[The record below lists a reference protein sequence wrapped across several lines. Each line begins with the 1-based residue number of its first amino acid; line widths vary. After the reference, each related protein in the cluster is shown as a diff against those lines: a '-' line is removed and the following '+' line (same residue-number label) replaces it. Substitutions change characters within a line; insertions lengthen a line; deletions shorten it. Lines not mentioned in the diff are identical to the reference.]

1 MTNNLIQLPREVKF
15 MSKNSSSTFVL
26 IVTSIIGFIYPFMV
40 SSINVA
46 LPAISKEFS
55 MPAVILGW
63 VTTSY
68 TLVSAAL
75 QIPMGRLADIL
86 GRKKIF
92 TIGLI
97 IQLFATFFC
106 GVANS
111 PAWLISARVVQAIGA
126 SMTFSTTMALLSSAV
141 APQARGKAIGTYMS
155 IVYIGMSVGPFV
167 GGVMTQHLPLGW
179 RSIFFLNLVLCLVL
193 VILIFWKLKEEW
205 IDAKGEK
212 YDALGAIAYTLSLGI
227 LMYGFSNVVD
237 LRGKILIPVGIVSI
251 TAFAWLETRVKSPV
265 LNISLFKRNTTFL
278 FSNLATMINYGSTG
292 AISFF
297 LSIYLQTIKGMSP
310 QIAGLILIT
319 QPVIMVIT
327 AFISSRYT
335 GRIEPRRI
343 ASAGMAFTCVG
354 LALLALLNQA
364 SALVSILGGL
374 IMVGIGFGLFI
385 SPNTEVVMGSVDKR
399 YLGVASG
406 VIGTM
411 RSIGGMVSMGT
422 AIILFSIYL
431 GSAQIIP
438 QYFPAFMT
446 SLRAAFIVFSILC
459 FVGIFTQL
467 AGSEVK
473 AKIKAN

>member
-1 MTNNLIQLPREVKF
+1 MK
-15 MSKNSSSTFVL
+15 KNTSYAIVL

-46 LPAISKEFS
+46 LPAIAKEFS
-55 MPAVILGW
+55 MPAVLLGW

-68 TLVSAAL
+68 TLVSAVL

-92 TIGLI
+92 TTGLI
-97 IQLFATFFC
+97 IQLIATFLC
-106 GVANS
+106 GIASS
-111 PAWLISARVVQAIGA
+111 PAWLIGARVVQAIGA

-141 APQARGKAIGTYMS
+141 APQHRGKAIGTYMS
-155 IVYIGMSVGPFV
+155 IVYVGMSVGPFV
-167 GGVMTQHLPLGW
+167 GGVMTQHLPLSW
-179 RSIFFLNLVLCLVL
+179 RSIFFLNLVLCLLL
-193 VILIFWKLKEEW
+193 VVLIFWKLKDEW
-205 IDAKGEK
+205 VDAKGEK
-212 YDALGAIAYTLSLGI
+212 YDTIGAIAYSLSLGV
-227 LMYGFSNVVD
+227 LMYGFSNVVSTI
-237 LRGKILIPVGIVSI
+237 GKILIPLGVLSI
-251 TAFAWLETRVKSPV
+251 SGFIWLETRAKSPV
-265 LNISLFKRNTTFL
+265 LNINLFRRNPTFL

-297 LSIYLQTIKGMSP
+297 LSIYLQTIKGISP

-327 AFISSRYT
+327 AFISSRFT
-335 GRIEPRRI
+335 GRFDPRRVAAI
-343 ASAGMAFTCVG
+343 GMAFTCVG

-364 SALVSILGGL
+364 SPIISVIGGL

-385 SPNTEVVMGSVDKR
+385 SPNTEAVMSSVEKR

-411 RSIGGMVSMGT
+411 RSLGGMVAMGS

-431 GSAQIIP
+431 GSAQIVP
-438 QYFPAFMT
+438 QYFPAFIA
-446 SLRAAFIVFSILC
+446 SLRVAFIVFSILC
-459 FVGIFTQL
+459 FVGIFAQL
-467 AGSEVK
+467 AGSEAK
-473 AKIKAN
+473 AAIKAE

>member
-1 MTNNLIQLPREVKF
+1 MK
-15 MSKNSSSTFVL
+15 KNTSYAIVL

-46 LPAISKEFS
+46 LPAIAKEFS
-55 MPAVILGW
+55 MPAVLLGW

-68 TLVSAAL
+68 TLVSAVL

-92 TIGLI
+92 TTGLI
-97 IQLFATFFC
+97 IQLIATFLC
-106 GVANS
+106 GIASS
-111 PAWLISARVVQAIGA
+111 PAWLIGARVVQAIGA

-141 APQARGKAIGTYMS
+141 APQHRGKAIGTYMS
-155 IVYIGMSVGPFV
+155 IVYVGMSVGPFV
-167 GGVMTQHLPLGW
+167 GGVMTQHLPLSW
-179 RSIFFLNLVLCLVL
+179 RSIFFLNLVLCLLL
-193 VILIFWKLKEEW
+193 VVLIFWKLKDEW
-205 IDAKGEK
+205 VDAKGEK
-212 YDALGAIAYTLSLGI
+212 YDTIGAIAYSLSLGV
-227 LMYGFSNVVD
+227 LMYGFSNVVSTI
-237 LRGKILIPVGIVSI
+237 GKILIPLGVLSI
-251 TAFAWLETRVKSPV
+251 SGFIWLETRAKSPV
-265 LNISLFKRNTTFL
+265 LNINLFRRNPTFL

-297 LSIYLQTIKGMSP
+297 LSIYLQTIKGISP

-327 AFISSRYT
+327 AFISSRFT
-335 GRIEPRRI
+335 GRFDPRRVAAI
-343 ASAGMAFTCVG
+343 GMAFTCVG

-364 SALVSILGGL
+364 SPVISVIGGL

-385 SPNTEVVMGSVDKR
+385 SPNTEVVMSSVEKR

-411 RSIGGMVSMGT
+411 RSLGGMVAMGS

-431 GSAQIIP
+431 GSAQIVP
-438 QYFPAFMT
+438 QYFPAFIA
-446 SLRAAFIVFSILC
+446 SLRVAFIVFSILC
-459 FVGIFTQL
+459 FVGIFAQL
-467 AGSEVK
+467 AGSEAK
-473 AKIKAN
+473 AAIKAE

>member
-1 MTNNLIQLPREVKF
+1 MK
-15 MSKNSSSTFVL
+15 KNTSYAIVL

-46 LPAISKEFS
+46 LPAIAKEFS
-55 MPAVILGW
+55 MPAVLLGW

-68 TLVSAAL
+68 TLVSAVL

-92 TIGLI
+92 TTGLI
-97 IQLFATFFC
+97 IQLIATFFC
-106 GVANS
+106 GIASS
-111 PAWLISARVVQAIGA
+111 PAWLIGARVVQAIGA

-141 APQARGKAIGTYMS
+141 APQHRGKAIGTYMS
-155 IVYIGMSVGPFV
+155 IVYVGMSVGPFV
-167 GGVMTQHLPLGW
+167 GGVMTQHLPLSW
-179 RSIFFLNLVLCLVL
+179 RSIFFLNLVLCLLL
-193 VILIFWKLKEEW
+193 VVLIFWKLKDEW
-205 IDAKGEK
+205 VDAKGEK
-212 YDALGAIAYTLSLGI
+212 YDTIGAIAYSLSLGV
-227 LMYGFSNVVD
+227 LMYGFSNVVSTI
-237 LRGKILIPVGIVSI
+237 GKILIPLGVLSI
-251 TAFAWLETRVKSPV
+251 SGFIWLETRAKSPV
-265 LNISLFKRNTTFL
+265 LNINLFRRNPTFL

-297 LSIYLQTIKGMSP
+297 LSIYLQTIKGISP

-327 AFISSRYT
+327 AFISSRFT
-335 GRIEPRRI
+335 GRFDPRRVAAI
-343 ASAGMAFTCVG
+343 GMAFTCVG

-364 SALVSILGGL
+364 SPVISVIGGL

-385 SPNTEVVMGSVDKR
+385 SPNTEVVMSSVEKR

-411 RSIGGMVSMGT
+411 RSLGGMVAMGS

-431 GSAQIIP
+431 GSAQIVP
-438 QYFPAFMT
+438 QYFPAFIA
-446 SLRAAFIVFSILC
+446 SLRVAFIVFSILC
-459 FVGIFTQL
+459 FVGIFAQL
-467 AGSEVK
+467 AGSEAK
-473 AKIKAN
+473 AAIKAE

>member
-1 MTNNLIQLPREVKF
+1 MSRKTNATI
-15 MSKNSSSTFVL
+15 VL
-26 IVTSIIGFIYPFMV
+26 IVTSVIGFIYPFMM

-46 LPAISKEFS
+46 LPAIAKEFS

-68 TLVSAAL
+68 TLVSAVL

-92 TIGLI
+92 TLGLI
-97 IQLFATFFC
+97 IQLVATFFC
-106 GVANS
+106 GMANS
-111 PAWLISARVVQAIGA
+111 PAWLIIARVVQAIGA

-141 APQARGKAIGTYMS
+141 APQERGKAIGTYMS

-167 GGVMTQHLPLGW
+167 GGVMTQHLPLTW

-193 VILIFWKLKEEW
+193 VVLIFWKLKEEW

-212 YDALGAIAYTLSLGI
+212 YDTRGAIAYSLSLGV
-227 LMYGFSNVVD
+227 LMYGFTDVVD
-237 LRGKILIPVGIVSI
+237 LRGKILIPIGILSI
-251 TAFAWLETRVKSPV
+251 ATFVWLETRVKSPV
-265 LNISLFKRNTTFL
+265 LNIGLFRRNTIFL
-278 FSNLATMINYGSTG
+278 FSNLATLINYGATG

-319 QPVIMVIT
+319 QPVIMVVT
-327 AFISSRYT
+327 AFISSRYAD
-335 GRIEPRRI
+335 RIEPRRV
-343 ASAGMAFTCVG
+343 AAAGMAFTCVG
-354 LALLALLNQA
+354 LALLALLSPS

-385 SPNTEVVMGSVDKR
+385 SPNTNVVMSSVDKR

-431 GSAQIIP
+431 GSAQIVP
-438 QYFPAFMT
+438 QYYPSFMT
-446 SLRAAFIVFSILC
+446 SLRAAFIIFSVLC
-459 FVGIFTQL
+459 FAGVFAQL
-467 AGSEVK
+467 AGSEAK
-473 AKIKAN
+473 AAIKAE

>member
-1 MTNNLIQLPREVKF
+1 MK
-15 MSKNSSSTFVL
+15 KNTSYAIVL

-46 LPAISKEFS
+46 LPAIAKEFS
-55 MPAVILGW
+55 MPAVLLGW

-68 TLVSAAL
+68 TLVSAVL

-92 TIGLI
+92 TTGLI
-97 IQLFATFFC
+97 IQLIATFLC
-106 GVANS
+106 GIARS
-111 PAWLISARVVQAIGA
+111 PSWLIGARVVQAIGA

-141 APQARGKAIGTYMS
+141 APQHRGKAIGTYMS
-155 IVYIGMSVGPFV
+155 IVYVGMSVGPFV
-167 GGVMTQHLPLGW
+167 GGVMTQHLPLSW
-179 RSIFFLNLVLCLVL
+179 RSIFFLNLVLCLLL
-193 VILIFWKLKEEW
+193 VVLIFWKLKDEW
-205 IDAKGEK
+205 VDAKGEK
-212 YDALGAIAYTLSLGI
+212 YDTIGAIAYSLSLGV
-227 LMYGFSNVVD
+227 LMYGFSNVVSTI
-237 LRGKILIPVGIVSI
+237 GKILIPLGVLSI
-251 TAFAWLETRVKSPV
+251 SGFIWLETRAKSPV
-265 LNISLFKRNTTFL
+265 LNINLFRRNPTFL

-297 LSIYLQTIKGMSP
+297 LSIYLQTIKGISP

-327 AFISSRYT
+327 AFISSRFT
-335 GRIEPRRI
+335 GRFNPRRVAAI
-343 ASAGMAFTCVG
+343 GMAFTCVG

-364 SALVSILGGL
+364 SPIISVIGGL

-385 SPNTEVVMGSVDKR
+385 SPNTEVVMSSVEKR

-411 RSIGGMVSMGT
+411 RSLGGMVAMGS

-431 GSAQIIP
+431 GSAQIVP
-438 QYFPAFMT
+438 QYFPAFIA
-446 SLRAAFIVFSILC
+446 SLRVAFIVFSILC
-459 FVGIFTQL
+459 FVGIFAQL
-467 AGSEVK
+467 AGSEAK
-473 AKIKAN
+473 AAIKAE

>member
-1 MTNNLIQLPREVKF
+1 MK
-15 MSKNSSSTFVL
+15 KNTSYAIVL

-46 LPAISKEFS
+46 LPAIAKEFS
-55 MPAVILGW
+55 MPAVLLGW

-68 TLVSAAL
+68 TLVSAVL

-92 TIGLI
+92 TTGLI
-97 IQLFATFFC
+97 IQLIATFLC
-106 GVANS
+106 GIASS
-111 PAWLISARVVQAIGA
+111 PAWLIGARVVQAIGA

-141 APQARGKAIGTYMS
+141 APQHRGKAIGTYMS
-155 IVYIGMSVGPFV
+155 IVYVGMSVGPFV
-167 GGVMTQHLPLGW
+167 GGVMTQHLPLSW
-179 RSIFFLNLVLCLVL
+179 RSIFFMNLVLCLLL
-193 VILIFWKLKEEW
+193 VVLIFWKLKDEW
-205 IDAKGEK
+205 VDAKGEK
-212 YDALGAIAYTLSLGI
+212 YDTIGAIAYSLSLGV
-227 LMYGFSNVVD
+227 LMYGFSNVVSTI
-237 LRGKILIPVGIVSI
+237 GKILIPLGVLSI
-251 TAFAWLETRVKSPV
+251 SGFIWLETRAKSPV
-265 LNISLFKRNTTFL
+265 LNINLFRRNPTFL

-297 LSIYLQTIKGMSP
+297 LSIYLQTIKGISP

-327 AFISSRYT
+327 AFISSRFT
-335 GRIEPRRI
+335 GRFDPRRVAAI
-343 ASAGMAFTCVG
+343 GMAFTCVG

-364 SALVSILGGL
+364 SPIISVIGGL

-385 SPNTEVVMGSVDKR
+385 SPNTEVVMSSVEKR

-411 RSIGGMVSMGT
+411 RSLGGMVAMGS

-431 GSAQIIP
+431 GSAQIVP
-438 QYFPAFMT
+438 QYFPAFIA
-446 SLRAAFIVFSILC
+446 SLRVAFIVFSILC
-459 FVGIFTQL
+459 FVGIFAQL
-467 AGSEVK
+467 AGSEAK
-473 AKIKAN
+473 AAIKAE

>member
-1 MTNNLIQLPREVKF
+1 MKN
-15 MSKNSSSTFVL
+15 NSSSTIVL

-46 LPAISKEFS
+46 LPAIAKEFA
-55 MPAVILGW
+55 MPAVLLGW

-68 TLVSAAL
+68 TLVSAVL
-75 QIPMGRLADIL
+75 QIPMGRLADIM

-92 TIGLI
+92 TIGLM
-97 IQLFATFFC
+97 IQLVATLLC
-106 GVANS
+106 GMANS
-111 PAWLISARVVQAIGA
+111 PAWLIGARVIQAIGA

-167 GGVMTQHLPLGW
+167 GGVMTQHLPLSW

-193 VILIFWKLKEEW
+193 VVLIFWKLKEEW
-205 IDAKGEK
+205 VDAKGER
-212 YDALGAIAYTLSLGI
+212 YDSVGAIAYSLSLGV
-227 LMYGFSNVVD
+227 LMYGFSNVVSTV
-237 LRGKILIPVGIVSI
+237 GKVLIPVGILSI
-251 TAFAWLETRVKSPV
+251 SAFVWMESRVKSPV
-265 LNISLFKRNTTFL
+265 LNVDLFRRNTTFL

-297 LSIYLQTIKGMSP
+297 LSIYLQTIKGISP

-327 AFISSRYT
+327 AFISSRFT
-335 GRIEPRRI
+335 GHFEPRRV
-343 ASAGMAFTCVG
+343 AAAGMASTCVG
-354 LALLALLNQA
+354 LALLALLNQD
-364 SALVSILGGL
+364 SALISVLGGL

-411 RSIGGMVSMGT
+411 RSIGGMVAMGT

-438 QYFPAFMT
+438 QYFPAFIT
-446 SLRAAFIVFSILC
+446 SLRMAFIVFSILC
-459 FVGIFTQL
+459 FVGIFAQL
-467 AGSEVK
+467 AGSAARVGFK
-473 AKIKAN
+473 AE

>member
-1 MTNNLIQLPREVKF
+1 MK
-15 MSKNSSSTFVL
+15 KNTSYAIVL

-46 LPAISKEFS
+46 LPAIAKEFS
-55 MPAVILGW
+55 MPAVLLGW

-68 TLVSAAL
+68 TLVSAVL

-92 TIGLI
+92 TTGLI
-97 IQLFATFFC
+97 IQLIATFFC
-106 GVANS
+106 GIASS
-111 PAWLISARVVQAIGA
+111 PAWLIGARVVQAIGA

-141 APQARGKAIGTYMS
+141 APQHRGKAIGTYMS
-155 IVYIGMSVGPFV
+155 IVYVGMSVGPFV
-167 GGVMTQHLPLGW
+167 GGVMTQHLPLSW
-179 RSIFFLNLVLCLVL
+179 RSIFFLNLVLCLLL
-193 VILIFWKLKEEW
+193 VVLIFWKLKDEW
-205 IDAKGEK
+205 VDAKGEK
-212 YDALGAIAYTLSLGI
+212 YDTIGAIAYSLSLGV
-227 LMYGFSNVVD
+227 LMYGFSNVVSTI
-237 LRGKILIPVGIVSI
+237 GKILIPLGVLSI
-251 TAFAWLETRVKSPV
+251 SGFIWLETRAKSPV
-265 LNISLFKRNTTFL
+265 LNINLFRRNPTFL

-297 LSIYLQTIKGMSP
+297 LSIYLQTIKGISP

-327 AFISSRYT
+327 AFISSRFT
-335 GRIEPRRI
+335 GRFDPRRVAAI
-343 ASAGMAFTCVG
+343 GMAFTCVG

-364 SALVSILGGL
+364 SPIISVIGGL

-385 SPNTEVVMGSVDKR
+385 SPNTEVVMSSVEKR

-411 RSIGGMVSMGT
+411 RSLGGMVAMGS

-431 GSAQIIP
+431 GSAQIVP
-438 QYFPAFMT
+438 QYFPAFIA
-446 SLRAAFIVFSILC
+446 SLRVAFIVFSILC
-459 FVGIFTQL
+459 FVGIFAQL
-467 AGSEVK
+467 AGSEAK
-473 AKIKAN
+473 AAIKAE

>member
-1 MTNNLIQLPREVKF
+1 MK
-15 MSKNSSSTFVL
+15 KNTSYAIVL

-46 LPAISKEFS
+46 LPAIAKEFS
-55 MPAVILGW
+55 MPAVLLGW

-68 TLVSAAL
+68 TLVSAVL

-92 TIGLI
+92 TTGLI
-97 IQLFATFFC
+97 IQLIATFLC
-106 GVANS
+106 GIASS
-111 PAWLISARVVQAIGA
+111 PAWLIGARVVQAIGA

-141 APQARGKAIGTYMS
+141 APQHRGKAIGTYMS
-155 IVYIGMSVGPFV
+155 IVYVGMSVGPFV
-167 GGVMTQHLPLGW
+167 GGVMTQHLPLSW
-179 RSIFFLNLVLCLVL
+179 RSIFFLNLVLCLLL
-193 VILIFWKLKEEW
+193 VVLIFWKLKDEW
-205 IDAKGEK
+205 VDAKGEK
-212 YDALGAIAYTLSLGI
+212 YDTIGAIAYSLSLGV
-227 LMYGFSNVVD
+227 LMYGFSNVVSTI
-237 LRGKILIPVGIVSI
+237 GKILIPLGVLSI
-251 TAFAWLETRVKSPV
+251 SGFIWLETRAKSPV
-265 LNISLFKRNTTFL
+265 LNINLFRRNPTFL

-297 LSIYLQTIKGMSP
+297 LSIYLQTIKGISP

-327 AFISSRYT
+327 AFISSRFT
-335 GRIEPRRI
+335 GRFDPRRVAAI
-343 ASAGMAFTCVG
+343 GMAFTCVG

-364 SALVSILGGL
+364 SPIISVIGGL

-385 SPNTEVVMGSVDKR
+385 SPNTEVVMSSVEKR

-411 RSIGGMVSMGT
+411 RSLGGMVAMGS

-431 GSAQIIP
+431 GSAQIVP
-438 QYFPAFMT
+438 QYFPAFIA
-446 SLRAAFIVFSILC
+446 SLRVAFIVFSILC
-459 FVGIFTQL
+459 FVGIFAQL
-467 AGSEVK
+467 AGSEAK
-473 AKIKAN
+473 AAIKAE